1 MSEENYMRIIDLRG
15 KKLTRAEMLEA
26 MPRAEMGTN
35 EATELVQ
42 PILDDVKARGA
53 AALRD
58 FAEKFD
64 HIRPE
69 HLRVPVEAMK
79 AAVDELDPEVRAA
92 IEESVRRCRAVS
104 ASQVPAPFH
113 TDLAEGARVA
123 ERWIPVQRVG
133 LYVPGGKAV
142 YPSSVIMNVVPA
154 QAAGVESLAIATP
167 PSRSNS
173 DGLPDKTILAT
184 CAILGVDEVYAVGGA
199 QAIAMFA
206 YGAKGSEPQDGEILC
221 DPVDKI
227 TGPGNIFVATAK
239 RMVSGIVGIDA
250 VAGPTEIA
258 IIADKGANPSWL
270 AADLIGQAEHD
281 ELAGSVLITDSED
294 IADKVQESLKYRV
307 PRTEHAERVHTSLS
321 GTQSA
326 IVLTD
331 GLDQS
336 IDAANAYAADGARVL
351 LVAHLPAD
359 RMEPTMRADGAEQ
372 PSLADEPRL
381 LPEARPVALVI
392 CSERIRADAEQ
403 TLAWFRDQGVRCRV
417 ISGDNPATVGAI
429 ATKVRLTGGRRP
441 VAKAARELAADALEQ
456 LGYQAESAPWR
467 NFYLSGARDLRA
479 FIDVAGTQVTFTVIA
494 QDGKELAATATIA
507 ANGCTVDA
515 WKMTTSQELPEQAL
529 LSTN

>member
-35 EATELVQ
+35 EATDLVQ

-69 HLRVPVEAMK
+69 NLRVPVEAMK

-92 IEESVRRCRAVS
+92 IEESVRRSRAVS

-113 TDLAEGARVA
+113 TDLAEGARVS

-167 PSRSNS
+167 PSRNNA

-199 QAIAMFA
+199 QAVAMFA

-281 ELAGSVLITDSED
+281 ELAGSVLITDSEE
-294 IADKVQESLKYRV
+294 IAEQVQENLKYRV
-307 PRTEHAERVHTSLS
+307 PRTEHSERVNTSLRGRQS
-321 GTQSA
+321 G
-326 IVLTD
+326 IILTD
-331 GLDQS
+331 ESADLAASCLTLLLVLDLTGLFHHLVDLRV
-336 IDAANAYAADGARVL
+336 GVL
-351 LVAHLPAD
+351 LVVVVGTRVEVRIQEVVHGRIVGSPTKAAKGELVLGEVVEVGSPLDGVLLDSEANGLKVELDGGHEILVTTVTVVVQRNLKTALAIGVCGVASVLENLLGLIGIVLAVLPD
-359 RMEPTMRADGAEQ
+359 ILLRVVNGGRHDGGGGHAGT
-372 PSLADEPRL
+372 
-381 LPEARPVALVI
+381 LV
-392 CSERIRADAEQ
+392 
-403 TLAWFRDQGVRCRV
+403 QGVHDV
-417 ISGDNPATVGAI
+417 LTVDGQGEGA
-429 ATKVRLTGGRRP
+429 A
-441 VAKAARELAADALEQ
+441 
-456 LGYQAESAPWR
+456 
-467 NFYLSGARDLRA
+467 
-479 FIDVAGTQVTFTVIA
+479 TFTSA
-494 QDGKELAATATIA
+494 
-507 ANGCTVDA
+507 
-515 WKMTTSQELPEQAL
+515 
-529 LSTN
+529 STGSWEHGIMK